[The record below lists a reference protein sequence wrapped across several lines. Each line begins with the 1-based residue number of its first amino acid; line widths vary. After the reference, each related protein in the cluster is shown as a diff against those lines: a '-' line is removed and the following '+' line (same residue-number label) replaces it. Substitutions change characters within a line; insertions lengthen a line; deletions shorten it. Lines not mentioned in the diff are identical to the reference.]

1 MIKKFVLGILTFS
14 VLSVPFAPASENL
27 FQFQAPDIDGENL
40 SLRQFDGQ
48 VVLIVNT
55 ASKCGYTY
63 QYENLEKVYRQF
75 KDRGFVVLGFPS
87 DDFWQEYNSNE
98 EIKEFCEGYQISFP
112 LFAEGPVRGSD
123 KHEIFRFLTEQS
135 GMDGEIRWNFEKFLI
150 DRDGNLV
157 RRYRS
162 GQDPDED
169 PLLSQIETLL

>member
-1 MIKKFVLGILTFS
+1 MIKKFVLGLFTFS
-14 VLSVPFAPASENL
+14 VLSVPFALASENL
-27 FQFQAPDIDGENL
+27 FQLQAPDIDGEKL
-40 SLRQFDGQ
+40 SLRQFEGK
-48 VVLIVNT
+48 VVLVVNT

-63 QYENLEKVYRQF
+63 QYEGLEKVYRQF

-123 KHEIFRFLTEQS
+123 KHEVFRFLTEQS
-135 GMDGEIRWNFEKFLI
+135 GMDGEIRWNFEKFLL
-150 DRDGNLV
+150 DRVGNLV

-169 PLLSQIETLL
+169 PLLTEIETLL

>member
-1 MIKKFVLGILTFS
+1 MIKKFVFYLLMFS
-14 VLSVPFAPASENL
+14 FLSVQYAFAFENL
-27 FQFQAPDIDGENL
+27 FHLQAPDIDGEKL
-40 SLRQFDGQ
+40 SLRQFEGQ

-63 QYENLEKVYRQF
+63 QYEGLEKVYRQF
-75 KDRGFVVLGFPS
+75 KERGVVVLGFPS
-87 DDFWQEYNSNE
+87 DAFWQEYNSNE
-98 EIKEFCEGYQISFP
+98 EIKEFCEGFQISFP
-112 LFAEGPVRGSD
+112 LFADGPVRGSE
-123 KHEIFRFLTEQS
+123 KHEVFRFLTEQS
-135 GMDGEIRWNFEKFLI
+135 GMDGEIRWNFEKFLL

>member
-1 MIKKFVLGILTFS
+1 MSSFFFKTSATANYEKKFYDFTIESIT
-14 VLSVPFAPASENL
+14 
-27 FQFQAPDIDGENL
+27 GETINL
-40 SLRQFDGQ
+40 SKYKNK
-48 VVLIVNT
+48 VILIVNT
-55 ASKCGYTY
+55 ASYCGFTKQYTELQTLWDKY
-63 QYENLEKVYRQF
+63 KS
-75 KDRGFVVLGFPS
+75 KDFIVLGIPS
-87 DDFWQEYNSNE
+87 NSFNQEKNSNS

-123 KHEIFRFLTEQS
+123 KHEVFRFLTEQS
-135 GMDGEIRWNFEKFLI
+135 GMDGEIRWNFEKFLL